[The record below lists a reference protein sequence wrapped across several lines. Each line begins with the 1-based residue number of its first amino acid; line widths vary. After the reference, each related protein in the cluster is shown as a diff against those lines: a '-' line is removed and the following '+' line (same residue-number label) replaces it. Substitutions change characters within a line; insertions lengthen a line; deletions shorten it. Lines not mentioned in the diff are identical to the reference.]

1 MNKTYV
7 IAYIDELDSWI
18 KDKTRTKSNNKPFFL
33 KYILSILFI
42 AIAISVAFLIL
53 KSPQKSGDFSFKIED
68 THLVITDKN
77 GKSLWNY
84 DLGPKLNQA
93 EYRKEWAIKNILFE
107 DIDNDGKPNVL
118 MAIQNKNH
126 FDEAIACLDHKGNLI
141 WKYNVGREIQFGNKI
156 ISPDFDI
163 VNFEI
168 VDLDSDSRYETVITA
183 NHKIY
188 FPSRVIILDSE
199 GQSIGEYWNSGHFV
213 SMAFTDLD
221 DDQKKEIILGG
232 VNNNYRKACI
242 VVFDLLDVS
251 GSSPQMQGTRYYSPE
266 LEPGSEKYYLLLPQN
281 VVGQSMGIQENI
293 RGIDLL
299 NNGRFD
305 VTTSISRIHYEFDRD
320 LNCTDVYLGD
330 EFVLNFNKLK
340 QEGKLKID
348 LSDIDIEKLKSEI
361 SCWDGEG
368 WISKVPVSDGS

>member
-1 MNKTYV
+1 M

>member
-1 MNKTYV
+1 LNKTYV

>member
-1 MNKTYV
+1 M

-68 THLVITDKN
+68 THLVIIDKN
-77 GKSLWNY
+77 GKSLWDY

-93 EYRKEWAIKNILFE
+93 EYAKEWAKKNVLFE

-118 MAIQNKNH
+118 VAIQNKNH
-126 FDEAIACLDHKGNLI
+126 FDEAIACLDYKGNLI

-163 VNFEI
+163 ANFEI

-188 FPSRVIILDSE
+188 FPSRVIILNSE

-266 LEPGSEKYYLLLPQN
+266 LEPGSEKYYLLLPPN